1 MNNSFSRRVAHSYE
15 TGSQVIAQLQA
26 WKPQQAE
33 RYLGIFLDTLESI
46 PPKVDVYLSLLEM
59 TRPVVSMIASD
70 LSKFYLA
77 RPLPLCE
84 VEADLFNRVNA
95 CWLKMA
101 EGYSYCAKNIPPEGQ
116 ERLRL
121 IATCLQR
128 CIYYVGQS
136 ILEHQRNYQ
145 ECRQGLWLDLHNHY
159 RLAEVLDIE
168 QLTLP
173 DAFNQLARSNS
184 CRSSY
189 VAVLLTDMAGC
200 YSLSPREQTWVY
212 RWAASWSSLVG
223 LRRVRPEE
231 TLPQYIVDLTQDS
244 ALRSVS
250 DCAQIETLRALE
262 TFRLVDKVKQIK
274 DQLGRKVS
282 PEKLLLGD
290 GYSAE
295 ECAHLLPIVAKCW
308 SQARSSR
315 KFRRLRATG
324 NARLC
329 SGFEAM
335 YYHITGKRFVL
346 PEIESEPEAIL
357 ADQEAQSNADKALW
371 ADDWAVMNQSA
382 NGFGLARW
390 FSERRVALGQLLA
403 LCPPDG
409 KRFLLAKSRWLML
422 ERDGRLVLGVKVL
435 PGLPVGVSVRRLGAD
450 SGQTDDGSFYQAAFM
465 LPVVAPSAE
474 KLPSLV
480 LPKGYFVQA
489 QSLEITTDE
498 GKVRVRLFK
507 KLEQGTDFER
517 VSFVPC

>member
-15 TGSQVIAQLQA
+15 TGSQVIAQLQT
-26 WKPQQAE
+26 WQPQQAE
-33 RYLGIFLDTLESI
+33 MYLGIFLDTLEAI
-46 PPKVDVYLSLLEM
+46 PPRIDVYLSLLEM

-77 RPLPLCE
+77 KPLPLCE
-84 VEADLFNRVNA
+84 TEADLFNRVNA

-116 ERLRL
+116 EQLRL

-159 RLAEVLDIE
+159 RLAEVLGIE
-168 QLTLP
+168 QLALP
-173 DAFNQLARSNS
+173 DTFNQLARSSS

-189 VAVLLTDMAGC
+189 VAILLTDMAGC
-200 YSLSPREQTWVY
+200 YSLSPREQAWVY
-212 RWAASWSSLVG
+212 CWAACWSSLVG
-223 LRRVRPEE
+223 LCRVRPEE
-231 TLPQYIVDLTQDS
+231 TLPPYIVDLTQDS

-250 DCAQIETLRALE
+250 EYAQIETLRALE
-262 TFRLVDKVKQIK
+262 TFRLVDKLKQIK
-274 DQLGRKVS
+274 RQLGSKVS
-282 PEKLLLGD
+282 PEKLLLGE

-295 ECAHLLPIVAKCW
+295 ECAHLLPIVTKCW
-308 SQARSSR
+308 SQVRSSR

-329 SGFEAM
+329 SGFGAM

-346 PEIESEPEAIL
+346 SEIENEAEAIL
-357 ADQEAQSNADKALW
+357 ADQEGQSNADTALW

-409 KRFLLAKSRWLML
+409 KRFLLVKSRWLML

-435 PGLPVGVSVRRLGAD
+435 PGLPVGVSVRRLGSDPEEA
-450 SGQTDDGSFYQAAFM
+450 DDGRPYQAAFM
-465 LPVVAPSAE
+465 LPVVVPSTE
-474 KLPSLV
+474 RFPSLV
-480 LPKGYFVQA
+480 LPNGWFVQA
-489 QSLEITTDE
+489 KELEIITDE
-498 GKVRVRLFK
+498 GKARVRLLK
-507 KLEQGTDFER
+507 KLEQGMDFER
-517 VSFVPC
+517 ISFVQC